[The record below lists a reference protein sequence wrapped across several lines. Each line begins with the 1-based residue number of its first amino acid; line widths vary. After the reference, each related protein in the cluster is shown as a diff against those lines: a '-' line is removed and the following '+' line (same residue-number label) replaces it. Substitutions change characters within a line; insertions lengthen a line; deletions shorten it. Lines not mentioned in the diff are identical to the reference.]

1 MNVTLIMNLGD
12 GEKEAGRHRVESEDM
27 KLGDMTSE
35 DRTRTVRSPPE
46 RKKEGRFKMEN
57 LSPGTLGAP
66 GAADPGLP
74 LQSRPDLPKIWPSEL
89 IFTEVLYAARPL
101 QEEDQNRLA
110 KDLSPL

>member
-74 LQSRPDLPKIWPSEL
+74 LSQGQTYLKSGHLSSYSLRCCMLPGHCRRR
-89 IFTEVLYAARPL
+89 TRT
-101 QEEDQNRLA
+101 D
-110 KDLSPL
+110 

>member
-46 RKKEGRFKMEN
+46 RKKEQRAVHYSLGFPG
-57 LSPGTLGAP
+57 SPHSISSYIL
-66 GAADPGLP
+66 
-74 LQSRPDLPKIWPSEL
+74 
-89 IFTEVLYAARPL
+89 
-101 QEEDQNRLA
+101 LA
-110 KDLSPL
+110 KT